1 MPGKILLIG
10 LGELGYHILTQLS
23 LTKNVGKIVA
33 ADVKD
38 EAKIKAI
45 IARNTAFHRGLYPEI
60 EFIKIDLF
68 DVKGTAETLKEIK
81 PDVICNATV
90 LQSWWVFHLLPEK
103 IVEKL
108 NDAGLGPQ
116 LPFHL
121 TLTYKLMQAVKL
133 SGIETRVINCSYS
146 DVVDPVLGKV
156 GLAPVCGGG
165 NMDLVVP
172 LIKELVSKETGTPV
186 QNVSV
191 YMFGHHGLLSSF
203 MHAPFLVKIYV
214 YDKDV
219 TDRFPHDKIR
229 EYCQPYL
236 KALMS
241 GGTRWRVPPNED
253 IAASFT
259 RNLLAVYF
267 DTKEL
272 CHAQGPA
279 GLPGGYPVRLS
290 ARGAEV
296 VLPEG
301 VTIDEAVRINEECG
315 RYDGIEKIKDD
326 GTVVFT
332 EKAVKVY
339 REVLGYECEEL
350 KIEESEERAKEL
362 AGLFKKLLEKCG
374 IHY

>member
-1 MPGKILLIG
+1 MGGKILLIG
-10 LGELGYHILTQLS
+10 LGELGYHILVQLAF
-23 LTKNVGKIVA
+23 TKNIGKIIA

-38 EAKIKAI
+38 EAKTKVMV
-45 IARNTAFHRGLYPEI
+45 ARNAAIHRGFYPEI
-60 EFIKIDLF
+60 EFAKVNLF
-68 DVKGTAETLKEIK
+68 DVEGTAEVLKEIQ
-81 PDVICNATV
+81 PNVICNATV
-90 LQSWWVFHLLPEK
+90 LQSWWVFHLLPRE
-103 IVEKL
+103 IVDKL

-121 TLTYKLMQAVKL
+121 TLTYKLMQAVKK

-146 DVVDPVLGKV
+146 DVVDPVLSKV

-165 NMDLVVP
+165 NMDLFVP
-172 LIKELVSKETGTPV
+172 FIKCLVSKETGVPI

-191 YMFGHHGLLSSF
+191 YMFGHHGLNSSF
-203 MHAPFLVKIYV
+203 MRAPFLVKIYA

-219 TDRFPHDKIR
+219 TDQFPHDKIR
-229 EYCQPYL
+229 EYCLPYL
-236 KALMS
+236 EAGM
-241 GGTRWRVPPNED
+241 GGGLRWSVPPNED
-253 IAASFT
+253 IAGSFT

-290 ARGAEV
+290 TKGAEV
-296 VLPEG
+296 VLPQG
-301 VTIDEAVRINEECG
+301 VTMDEAVRINEECG

-339 REVLGYECEEL
+339 REVLGYECEQL
-350 KIEESEERAKEL
+350 KIEESEERSKEL
-362 AGLFKKLLEKCG
+362 RELFKKLLTKHG
-374 IHY
+374 VKI